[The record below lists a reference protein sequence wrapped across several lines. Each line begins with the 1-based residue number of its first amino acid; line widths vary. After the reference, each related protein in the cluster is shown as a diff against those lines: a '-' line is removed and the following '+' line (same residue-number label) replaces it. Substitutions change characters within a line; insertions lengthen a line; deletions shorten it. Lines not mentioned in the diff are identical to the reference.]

1 MYIRYIYMYHIGNI
15 YIYIYIYVAC
25 EGLYTQYIYI
35 APFKATNIK

>member
-1 MYIRYIYMYHIGNI
+1 MYIRYIYMYHIGN
-15 YIYIYIYVAC
+15 IYIYIYVAC